1 MDPKE
6 PRKKVLCIDD
16 TPTVRRLVRR
26 LLFQKYDVLEAKTG
40 LEGIDL
46 AQATHPDLILVDL
59 HLPQLNGY
67 EVATRL
73 SALLPE
79 TPIIALTA
87 DTSEYVRERALASGC
102 WGYIAKPIEAD
113 EFQQR
118 VDEYLGGVRETLE
131 DRSFVESYQ
140 QTLVARLEE
149 KVRELTEALQENE
162 RLNRQNRD
170 LLAQAERRSRLLEAA
185 ARVSHSITSILDL
198 DALLHATVDI
208 ICDEFGFYYAGVFL
222 VDEAGEW
229 AVLRAG
235 RGEAGRKMVEAGHRL
250 RIGGSSMIGTAI
262 AERKARI
269 ALDVG
274 DEPVH
279 FKNPYLPHTR
289 SEMALP
295 LVVRDKVIGALTIQS
310 VEEAAFTED
319 DITALQTMADQLAVA
334 INNARLLADLEEAHR
349 ELVRSKTFE
358 AIATATGEAI
368 HWVGNKAAPI
378 PGSVQR
384 IREDLSRYLIAAHLL
399 LAEAPEEV
407 RESKFAALLEEAYA
421 ELQARGVDLAGL
433 EKEMRRYSL
442 RRLLRILTVESIFED
457 LEIIENSAR
466 SILNIKEDLIGPA
479 RKKRLQVFDL
489 NRLLRETVARMG
501 IKDVEVVWELE
512 EGLPPVRADRVQL
525 GRVFINLIK
534 NAVEAMEGRPVRRLT
549 LGTIRSEHE
558 PGFVVVDV
566 ADTGVGI
573 PADQLDKIWMAFYTT
588 KGDRGGT
595 GLGLPACA
603 QIVGD
608 LGGRIVVQSE
618 VGVGTI
624 FSVHLP
630 TVDADAD
637 APTHAIYADQSK
649 GERG

>member
-26 LLFQKYDVLEAKTG
+26 LLFQKYDVLEAGTG

-140 QTLVARLEE
+140 QTLVVRLEE

-208 ICDEFGFYYAGVFL
+208 ICEEFGFYYAGVFL

-235 RGEAGRKMVEAGHRL
+235 RGEAGRQMVEAGHRL

-334 INNARLLADLEEAHR
+334 INNARLLADLEEAHK

-378 PGSVQR
+378 PGSVRR

-421 ELQARGVDLAGL
+421 ELQAKGVDLAGL

-442 RRLLRILTVESIFED
+442 RRLLRILTVDSIFED

-489 NRLLRETVARMG
+489 NQLLRETVARMG

-558 PGFVVVDV
+558 PGFVVVDI

-630 TVDADAD
+630 TVDADVA

-649 GERG
+649 RERG

>member
-1 MDPKE
+1 MSQAKKW
-6 PRKKVLCIDD
+6 KKVLCIDD
-16 TPTVRRLVRR
+16 TPTVRRLVKR
-26 LLFQKYDVLEAKTG
+26 LLFQKYEVLEAATG
-40 LEGIDL
+40 LEGIDI
-46 AQATHPDLILVDL
+46 AQKAHPDLILVDL
-59 HLPQLNGY
+59 HLPQLTGY

-73 SALLPE
+73 SSLLPD

-87 DTSEYVRERALASGC
+87 DTSVYVRERALASGC

-118 VDEYLGGVRETLE
+118 VDEYLGGARETLE
-131 DRSFVESYQ
+131 DQSFVESYQ
-140 QTLVARLEE
+140 QTLVMRLEE
-149 KVRELTEALQENE
+149 KVRELTDALQDNE
-162 RLNRQNRD
+162 RLNRQNRA

-198 DALLHATVDI
+198 DALLRATVDI
-208 ICDEFGFYYAGVFL
+208 ICEEFGFYYAGVFL
-222 VDEAGEW
+222 LDEKGEW

-235 RGEAGRKMVEAGHRL
+235 RGEPGRKMVEAGHRL
-250 RIGGSSMIGTAI
+250 RVGGSSMIGTAI

-274 DEPVH
+274 EEPVH

-295 LVVRDKVIGALTIQS
+295 LVVRNEVIGALTIQS
-310 VEEAAFTED
+310 VEEAAFSED

-334 INNARLLADLEEAHR
+334 INNARLLADLEEAHK
-349 ELVRSKTFE
+349 ELVRTKTFE

-384 IREDLSRYLIAAHLL
+384 IREDISRYLVAAHLL
-399 LAEAPEEV
+399 IASSPPEVQEN
-407 RESKFAALLEEAYA
+407 KFATILEAAYA
-421 ELQARGVDLAGL
+421 DLQDNGIDLAAI
-433 EKEMRRYSL
+433 EKELRRYSL
-442 RRLLRILTVESIFED
+442 RRLMRLLTVDSIFED
-457 LEIIENSAR
+457 LEIVESSAR

-479 RKKRLQVFDL
+479 RKKRLQVFDI
-489 NRLLRETVARMG
+489 NQLLRETVARMG
-501 IKDVEVVWELE
+501 IKGVEVVWELE
-512 EGLPPVRADRVQL
+512 DGLPPVRADRVQM

-549 LGTIRSEHE
+549 LATARSEHQE
-558 PGFVVVDV
+558 GFIVIDV
-566 ADTGVGI
+566 SDTGVGI

-603 QIVGD
+603 QIVGE

-618 VGVGTI
+618 VGVGTT

-630 TVDADAD
+630 TVDASEEKTVHVNH
-637 APTHAIYADQSK
+637 PEGSEVK
-649 GERG
+649 

>member
-1 MDPKE
+1 MSQAE
-6 PRKKVLCIDD
+6 RRKKVLCIDD
-16 TPTVRRLVRR
+16 TPTLRRLVRR
-26 LLFQKYDVLEAKTG
+26 LLFQKYEVLEAATG
-40 LEGIDL
+40 LEGIDI
-46 AQATHPDLILVDL
+46 AQKTRPDLILVDL
-59 HLPQLNGY
+59 HLPQLTGY

-73 SALLPE
+73 SSILPK

-87 DTSEYVRERALASGC
+87 DTSAYVRERALASGC

-113 EFQQR
+113 EFQRR
-118 VDEYLGGVRETLE
+118 VDEYLGGVREILE
-131 DRSFVESYQ
+131 DQSFVESYQ
-140 QTLVARLEE
+140 QTLVLRLEE
-149 KVRELTEALQENE
+149 KVRELTDALQDNE

-198 DALLHATVDI
+198 DTLLRATVDI
-208 ICDEFGFYYAGVFL
+208 ICEEFGFYYAGVFL
-222 VDEAGEW
+222 LDEKGEW

-235 RGEAGRKMVEAGHRL
+235 RGEPGRKMVEAGHRL
-250 RIGGSSMIGTAI
+250 RVGGSSMIGTAI
-262 AERKARI
+262 VERKARI

-274 DEPVH
+274 EEPVH

-295 LVVRDKVIGALTIQS
+295 LVVRNEVIGALTIQS
-310 VEEAAFTED
+310 VEEAAFSED

-384 IREDLSRYLIAAHLL
+384 IREDVSRYLVAAHLL
-399 LAEAPEEV
+399 IAASPPEV
-407 RESKFAALLEEAYA
+407 QESKFATILEAAYA
-421 ELQARGVDLAGL
+421 ELQENGIDLAGI
-433 EKEMRRYSL
+433 EKELRRYSL
-442 RRLLRILTVESIFED
+442 RRLMRLLTVESIFED

-489 NRLLRETVARMG
+489 NQLLRETVARMG
-501 IKDVEVVWELE
+501 IKDVEVIWELE

-549 LGTIRSEHE
+549 LATTRSEHQA
-558 PGFVVVDV
+558 GFIVIDV

-573 PADQLDKIWMAFYTT
+573 PVDRLDKIWMAFYTT

-603 QIVGD
+603 QIVGE

-630 TVDADAD
+630 TVDA
-637 APTHAIYADQSK
+637 PEEETVRVSQQEGS
-649 GERG
+649 EVE

>member
-1 MDPKE
+1 MNQVE

-26 LLFQKYDVLEAKTG
+26 LLFQKYEVLEAGTG

-46 AQATHPDLILVDL
+46 ARATHPDLILVDL
-59 HLPQLNGY
+59 HLPQLNGF

-113 EFQQR
+113 EFQRR
-118 VDEYLGGVRETLE
+118 VDEYLGGARETLE
-131 DRSFVESYQ
+131 DQRFVESYQ
-140 QTLVARLEE
+140 QTLVVRLEE

-162 RLNRQNRD
+162 RLNRQNRE

-235 RGEAGRKMVEAGHRL
+235 RGEAGRQMVEAGHRL

-319 DITALQTMADQLAVA
+319 DITALQTMADQLAIA
-334 INNARLLADLEEAHR
+334 INNARLLADLEAAHK

-399 LAEAPEEV
+399 LDEAPEEV
-407 RESKFAALLEEAYA
+407 RESKFAALLEEAYS
-421 ELQARGVDLAGL
+421 ELQEKGVDLAGL

-442 RRLLRILTVESIFED
+442 RRLLRILTVDSIFED

-489 NRLLRETVARMG
+489 NQLLRETVARMG

-630 TVDADAD
+630 TVDAVLPAQREQ
-637 APTHAIYADQSK
+637 AYADQQK
-649 GERG
+649 GE

>member
-1 MDPKE
+1 MERVK

-26 LLFQKYDVLEAKTG
+26 LLFQKYEVLEAADG
-40 LEGIDL
+40 LEGIDI
-46 AQATHPDLILVDL
+46 AQAMKPDLILVDL
-59 HLPQLNGY
+59 HLPQLTGY

-73 SALLPE
+73 SSLLPQ

-113 EFQQR
+113 EFQRR
-118 VDEYLGGVRETLE
+118 VDEYLGGVRETL
-131 DRSFVESYQ
+131 DDPRFVESYQ

-162 RLNRQNRD
+162 RLNRQNRE
-170 LLAQAERRSRLLEAA
+170 LLQQAERRSRLLEAA

-222 VDEAGEW
+222 VDEEGEW

-235 RGEAGRKMVEAGHRL
+235 RGEAGRQMVEAGHRL
-250 RIGGSSMIGTAI
+250 RIGGSSMIGMAI

-319 DITALQTMADQLAVA
+319 DITALQTMADQLAIA
-334 INNARLLADLEEAHR
+334 INNARLLTRLEEAHK

-399 LAEAPEEV
+399 LTEAPQEI
-407 RESKFAALLEEAYA
+407 RESKFAVLLEEAYA
-421 ELQARGVDLAGL
+421 ELQEMGVDLAGL

-489 NRLLRETVARMG
+489 NQLLRETVARMG
-501 IKDVEVVWELE
+501 IKGVEIIWELE

-618 VGVGTI
+618 VGVGTT

-630 TVDADAD
+630 TVDADLPAQRQ
-637 APTHAIYADQSK
+637 AVYADQQK
-649 GERG
+649 GE

>member
-1 MDPKE
+1 M
-6 PRKKVLCIDD
+6 L
-16 TPTVRRLVRR
+16 
-26 LLFQKYDVLEAKTG
+26 
-40 LEGIDL
+40 
-46 AQATHPDLILVDL
+46 
-59 HLPQLNGY
+59 
-67 EVATRL
+67 
-73 SALLPE
+73 
-79 TPIIALTA
+79 
-87 DTSEYVRERALASGC
+87 
-102 WGYIAKPIEAD
+102 
-113 EFQQR
+113 R
-118 VDEYLGGVRETLE
+118 V
-131 DRSFVESYQ
+131 
-140 QTLVARLEE
+140 
-149 KVRELTEALQENE
+149 
-162 RLNRQNRD
+162 
-170 LLAQAERRSRLLEAA
+170 
-185 ARVSHSITSILDL
+185 
-198 DALLHATVDI
+198 
-208 ICDEFGFYYAGVFL
+208 
-222 VDEAGEW
+222 
-229 AVLRAG
+229 G
-235 RGEAGRKMVEAGHRL
+235 RGEAGRQMVEAGHRL

-334 INNARLLADLEEAHR
+334 INNARLLADLEEAHK

-378 PGSVQR
+378 PGSVRR

-407 RESKFAALLEEAYA
+407 RESKFAALLEEAYS
-421 ELQARGVDLAGL
+421 ELQEKGVDLAGL

-489 NRLLRETVARMG
+489 NQLLRETVARMG

-558 PGFVVVDV
+558 PGFVVVDI

-630 TVDADAD
+630 TVDADVA

-649 GERG
+649 RERG